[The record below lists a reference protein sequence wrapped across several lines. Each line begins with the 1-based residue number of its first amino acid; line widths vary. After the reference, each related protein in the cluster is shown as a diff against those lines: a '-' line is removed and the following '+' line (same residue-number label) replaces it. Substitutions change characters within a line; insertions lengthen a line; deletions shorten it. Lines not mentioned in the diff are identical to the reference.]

1 MIGTPPESMTVT
13 RHEPIASISA
23 TSEMLTSF
31 TASHPRCCRIPERT
45 FADKL
50 SLDKVAFVIF
60 DLSDLSYRLYF
71 RSNGWTVRTLKSVEQ
86 TLRGSRLIALHPA
99 PKSKRWRNRPKSS
112 ICTRPGI
119 AIKEIMLVRTLND
132 CAILIISQNK
142 APGSRH
148 LFEPVWTVADAE
160 TERPGM
166 NRAFHV

>member
-13 RHEPIASISA
+13 RHELIASISA

-31 TASHPRCCRIPERT
+31 TGSHPRCCRIPERT

-60 DLSDLSYRLYF
+60 DLSDLPYRLYV
-71 RSNGWTVRTLKSVEQ
+71 RPNGCTVRTLKSVEQ
-86 TLRGSRLIALHPA
+86 TLRGRRLIALHRA

-119 AIKEIMLVRTLND
+119 AIGR
-132 CAILIISQNK
+132 LIISQNK
-142 APGSRH
+142 APCSRH
-148 LFEPVWTVADAE
+148 LFEPFSTIADAE